1 MKPKEEKK
9 EAQKKPEN
17 QIKPIITLTAEQ
29 LSPYA
34 GDYWSTELGVTYRLA
49 VSDGGLK
56 MLALLDGSGS
66 LRTNNLP
73 FKQLFSATA
82 TDEFAIEKSPI
93 AIHFQRDPNQLIKG
107 FTLDAGRTRGMSFS
121 RRDSSTK

>member
-9 EAQKKPEN
+9 EGQKKPEN

-34 GDYWSTELGVTYRLA
+34 GDYWSTELGVAYRLA
-49 VSDGGLK
+49 ISDGGLK
-56 MLALLDGSGS
+56 MVALLDGSGT

-73 FKQLFSATA
+73 FKQLFSPTA
-82 TDEFAIEKSPI
+82 TDEFVIEKSPI
-93 AIHFQRDPNQLIKG
+93 TIHFQRDSNQLVKG
-107 FTLDAGRTRGMSFS
+107 FTLDAGRTRGMAFS
-121 RRDSSTK
+121 RRDSSAK